1 MVTMADFKTDQRPT
15 WCPGC
20 GDFAVLASLQRAAA
34 NLQINPDEM
43 VVVGGIGCSGKLPQ
57 HFGSYGFHGLHGR
70 SIPVAT
76 GVKMSRPELTVV
88 AAGGDG
94 DGYGIGLGH
103 LLHAVRRNVDITYIV
118 MDNHIYG
125 LTTGQASPTSDVG
138 HKTKTSP
145 RGAVELPINPLA
157 LALSAGVSF
166 LAQGFSGNA
175 KQLSELMEKAIQ
187 HRGFALVNVFSPC
200 VTFNKQNTYDWY
212 RENII
217 NLDEEPRHDLRDRA
231 AAVQTVLEMGSH
243 CTGVIFQDDSR
254 PAYHEALHPDGYDS
268 TPFIQPEL
276 SFDSSE
282 FRQLLQ
288 KWH

>member
-1 MVTMADFKTDQRPT
+1 MATLADFKTDQRPT

-20 GDFAVLASLQRAAA
+20 GDFGVLTSLQKAAVA
-34 NLQINPDEM
+34 AGINPDEM

-103 LLHAVRRNVDITYIV
+103 MLHAIRRNVDITYIV

-125 LTTGQASPTSDVG
+125 LTTGQASPTSETG

-145 RGAVELPINPLA
+145 QGVVENPINPLA
-157 LALSAGVSF
+157 LALSAGIGF
-166 LAQGFSGNA
+166 LAQGFSGNI
-175 KQLSELMEKAIQ
+175 KQLTELVEKALK
-187 HRGFALVNVFSPC
+187 HKGFALVNVFSPC

-212 RENII
+212 RENLV
-217 NLDEEPRHDLRDRA
+217 NLDEQPAHDIRDRK
-231 AAVQTVLEMGSH
+231 AAVQTVLEIGDR
-243 CTGVIFQDDSR
+243 CTGVLFHDESR
-254 PAYHEALHPDGYDS
+254 KSYDELLHPNGYQS
-268 TPFIQPEL
+268 LIQKEIE
-276 SFDSSE
+276 FDEAEFEKIVSS
-282 FRQLLQ
+282 
-288 KWH
+288 WY